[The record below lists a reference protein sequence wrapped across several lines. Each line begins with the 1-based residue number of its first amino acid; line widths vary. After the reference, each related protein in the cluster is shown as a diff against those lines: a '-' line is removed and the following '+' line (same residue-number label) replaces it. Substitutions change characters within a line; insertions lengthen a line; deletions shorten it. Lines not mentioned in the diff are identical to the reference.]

1 MGWQQRNAYHGQ
13 ITNEWCYS
21 VVDPH
26 LREALNKN
34 YYIQAT
40 AENNGQVRRSKS
52 HMHSCPAYSLHRLP
66 RSLRQTQGASPWT
79 PYMLPPFKY
88 QIIKHHVEQYLNQ
101 SLRIACKALS
111 LDTPPTI
118 PLLGLIGVF
127 RWVHL
132 ATTDS
137 CHSRLCSSYPLQPS
151 VMFWRCFIS
160 TCVYL
165 SCWHLKTPLRASQDA
180 FWYMVTV

>member
-1 MGWQQRNAYHGQ
+1 
-13 ITNEWCYS
+13 
-21 VVDPH
+21 
-26 LREALNKN
+26 
-34 YYIQAT
+34 
-40 AENNGQVRRSKS
+40 
-52 HMHSCPAYSLHRLP
+52 
-66 RSLRQTQGASPWT
+66 
-79 PYMLPPFKY
+79 MLTPFKY

-132 ATTDS
+132 ATTDL

-165 SCWHLKTPLRASQDA
+165 SCWHLKTPLRASQGVFLIYGNCLTHDITLGLLTSNDYSFSFSA
-180 FWYMVTV
+180 CYISSSRCKSWSDKQSLPIALDD